1 MVVNIDKTRQH
12 QKSTGI
18 NLFCRQR
25 AIIRFGSEADDYIVS
40 YGKPG
45 IKERRLI
52 RRTAGVQSCCVADQ
66 KRRLHFHG
74 VKGSRTDDRTYRC
87 CAQTRSSAIPWP
99 APALSKAQRDA
110 ASASR
115 SLAIS
120 SNRQVNL
127 SQNNAALPG
136 RPGFSRVPRTR
147 KPPR

>member
-1 MVVNIDKTRQH
+1 M
-12 QKSTGI
+12 STGI
-18 NLFCRQR
+18 NLFCRR
-25 AIIRFGSEADDYIVS
+25 GAIIRFWSEADDYIVS
-40 YGKPG
+40 YGKPS
-45 IKERRLI
+45 IEERRFVW
-52 RRTAGVQSCCVADQ
+52 RRAGVQSCCVADQ

-74 VKGSRTDDRTYRC
+74 VRGSRTDYRTYRC
-87 CAQTRSSAIPWP
+87 CEQTRSSAISPP

-120 SNRQVNL
+120 SNREVNL

-136 RPGFSRVPRTR
+136 RPGFSRVPRAR